1 MRVSNQENHT
11 EYEDIHVCCQA
22 EENTIPVR
30 PSTRSRRMKKTAA
43 DKKVPQKKNITLV
56 CVFPSENPDLT
67 DVRKEVKSILE
78 MELRHQLQN
87 QNN

>member
-1 MRVSNQENHT
+1 
-11 EYEDIHVCCQA
+11 
-22 EENTIPVR
+22 
-30 PSTRSRRMKKTAA
+30 MKKTAA

>member
-11 EYEDIHVCCQA
+11 DYDDIHVCCVN

-30 PSTRSRRMKKTAA
+30 SSTRSRRMKKIAE
-43 DKKVPQKKNITLV
+43 DKNMPQKKDITLV

-67 DVRKEVKSILE
+67 DVRKEVKSILK
-78 MELRHQLQN
+78 MELRNQLQN